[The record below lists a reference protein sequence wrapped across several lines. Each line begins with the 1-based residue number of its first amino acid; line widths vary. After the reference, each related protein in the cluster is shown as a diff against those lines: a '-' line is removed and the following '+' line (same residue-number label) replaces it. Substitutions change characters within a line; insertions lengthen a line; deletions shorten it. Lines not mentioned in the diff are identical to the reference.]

1 IQDDRGRIV
10 EIVNNYSKISFD
22 FGPTLLSWL
31 EVHAPA
37 VYRAVI
43 QADLESRDFF
53 SGHGAALAH
62 VYNHVLMPLANRR
75 DKTTQTAWGI
85 EDFKR
90 RFGRMPEGMW
100 LPETAV
106 DLESLDILAE
116 FGIKFTILAPHQA
129 AGLRRLKGGTWRKI
143 LGARID
149 PTRAYQFNLAS
160 GRKIHVFFYNGPLSR
175 AVAFE
180 RLLSDGG
187 HFARRLMGCLNFKRK
202 RHQLAHIAT
211 DGETFGHH
219 FTFGDMALAYALRSI
234 QSDPS
239 VRLCNYGQYLEKH
252 PPVHE
257 VQISENTSWSCA
269 HGVERWRSD
278 CGCSSGSH
286 PGWKQAWRAP
296 LREALDWLRDET
308 APRFERKAGE
318 IFKDPWAARNDYIR
332 VVLDR
337 STRNVD
343 RFLEDHALRPL
354 EENEKILALKLLEMQ
369 RHAMLMYTSCGWFF
383 DDISGI
389 ETVQVIMY
397 AGRVVQLAQEL
408 FGDSIEQGFLERLE
422 KAGGNSAKYRD
433 GRAIYDKLVRPAM
446 VDLRKVGAHYAV
458 NSLFDGHDEHAGVYC
473 YGVER
478 EDYKLLPAGK
488 ARLALG
494 RARVTSKITGESERI
509 SFGILHLGDHNL
521 SGGTLTFQG
530 EEAYA
535 AFVAELTEAFA
546 RTDLPE
552 VLRGMDKHFGAG
564 AYSLKLL
571 FRDEQ
576 RKILDLILKSTLAES
591 EAVYRQLYE
600 NRAPL
605 MRFLSDLGLPMP
617 KGLLAAAE
625 IALNTALRDALEGEN
640 PDADRIHPLLEE
652 AKKLKIHLDGA
663 GLGYTLKGTLEH
675 LAESLRA
682 SPSELAPLKKLN
694 KVAGLADIP
703 IFQFSLWN
711 TQNIFYAVLK
721 DFYPQMR
728 QKAESGDDAAREWA
742 SIFRA
747 VGEKLKVRVEP

>member
-1 IQDDRGRIV
+1 
-10 EIVNNYSKISFD
+10 
-22 FGPTLLSWL
+22 
-31 EVHAPA
+31 
-37 VYRAVI
+37 
-43 QADLESRDFF
+43 
-53 SGHGAALAH
+53 
-62 VYNHVLMPLANRR
+62 M
-75 DKTTQTAWGI
+75 
-85 EDFKR
+85 
-90 RFGRMPEGMW
+90 
-100 LPETAV
+100 
-106 DLESLDILAE
+106 
-116 FGIKFTILAPHQA
+116 
-129 AGLRRLKGGTWRKI
+129 RKI
-143 LGARID
+143 LIEA
-149 PTRAYQFNLAS
+149 
-160 GRKIHVFFYNGPLSR
+160 
-175 AVAFE
+175 
-180 RLLSDGG
+180 
-187 HFARRLMGCLNFKRK
+187 
-202 RHQLAHIAT
+202 
-211 DGETFGHH
+211 
-219 FTFGDMALAYALRSI
+219 
-234 QSDPS
+234 
-239 VRLCNYGQYLEKH
+239 
-252 PPVHE
+252 
-257 VQISENTSWSCA
+257 
-269 HGVERWRSD
+269 
-278 CGCSSGSH
+278 
-286 PGWKQAWRAP
+286 AWRWVA
-296 LREALDWLRDET
+296 
-308 APRFERKAGE
+308 
-318 IFKDPWAARNDYIR
+318 KDPWAARNDYIR
-332 VVLDR
+332 VVMDR
-337 STRNVD
+337 SARNVD

-354 EENEKILALKLLEMQ
+354 EQNEKILALKLLEMQ
-369 RHAMLMYTSCGWFF
+369 RNAMLMYTSCGWFF

-422 KAGGNSAKYRD
+422 RAAGNGAKYPD

-494 RARVTSKITGESERI
+494 RARITSKITGESERI

-521 SGGTLTFQG
+521 SGGTLAFQG

-617 KGLLAAAE
+617 KGFLAAAE
-625 IALNTALRDALEGEN
+625 IALNTALRDALEGKN

-652 AKKLKIHLDGA
+652 AKKLKIQLDGA
-663 GLGYTLKGTLEH
+663 GLGYTLKGTLEQ
-675 LAESLRA
+675 LAESFRA
-682 SPSELAPLKKLN
+682 SPSELAPLKRLN
-694 KVAGLADIP
+694 KLAGLSDIP